1 MPAVCPTVIITDT
14 PRVPAGAAQF
24 NVVADIHATVLHS
37 EVPNR
42 TDGVMLVP
50 AKFRPV
56 IVTEPVPHVAVFWFI
71 W

>member
-1 MPAVCPTVIITDT
+1 M
-14 PRVPAGAAQF
+14 
-24 NVVADIHATVLHS
+24 VADIHATVLHS